1 MKSFKQHL
9 NEKIELDE
17 LYGIVKISGKRGRIV
32 QDSPGEVVFVGNK
45 KQAVKNL
52 KQVKKDGGDGYIM
65 QGVTIKVGEK
75 VKGFGEE
82 YTTEKVEYYLDTS
95 KDDTEKYVANDGD
108 YWYTG
113 KIGIR
118 GGDRYL
124 KFAATHGKNS
134 YFEKAKLKKTTPEKL
149 EKDVGFTVD
158 FKKLYKR

>member
-1 MKSFKQHL
+1 MKTFKQHL

-113 KIGIR
+113 RVGMK
-118 GGDRYL
+118 GGDSFLNLVNDSHKSRQYHL
-124 KFAATHGKNS
+124 H
-134 YFEKAKLKKTTPEKL
+134 
-149 EKDVGFTVD
+149 VD
-158 FKKLYKR
+158 